1 MQDYIDADGGGN
13 GAGWYRIVTTPAEA
27 RAVVARGQ
35 LAVVLGVETAN
46 PPLWGDVR
54 GASWLRANGV
64 RHVFPI
70 HVADNDLGGASYFQ
84 PKIQHQANNPNDSG
98 AKAHWVTQR
107 YDLTTMECPQYELA
121 SDPTSAIVSLNTGA
135 CNVKGLTDAGKAAVE
150 QLMRAGLIIDVDHM
164 SDRSFADTLTIAE
177 KNGYPVVASHA
188 GFNTINHK
196 QQSHEGQLTSQE
208 YARLLAVGGMVGVI
222 TGQGVDRDDVG
233 PYLRPSG
240 PYVPYPPPHIPI
252 PNACGRSSQAVVP
265 GPRFGSNACL
275 GGKDNTVSVPSL
287 GTMLTYPFLA
297 RGSGAMLNQ
306 MTLGSRSID
315 FNNEGLLT
323 VGQLP
328 DLLADLEAMG
338 VTADELEPLFHSA
351 ETYIAM
357 WERAEAAAKK
367 MPQRL
372 MTLSINGGA
381 AGGLKTDVSQTFIV
395 NAQDFYFN
403 TPVQGG
409 VVFMGNQNIGAVG
422 APITHTFTSTQVP
435 RTCRRTHGT
444 DRAGRPETEEECTP
458 SHIAAPHVM
467 LTVRADGF
475 ADATI
480 RLQFVEPN

>member
-1 MQDYIDADGGGN
+1 LMVMMAVDNPVVCASVATDGRDCTDQVTTIQKQLAAAYAMQDYIDADGGGN

-188 GFNTINHK
+188 GFNTRR
-196 QQSHEGQLTSQE
+196 SVA
-208 YARLLAVGGMVGVI
+208 ARLISTTRA
-222 TGQGVDRDDVG
+222 
-233 PYLRPSG
+233 
-240 PYVPYPPPHIPI
+240 
-252 PNACGRSSQAVVP
+252 
-265 GPRFGSNACL
+265 F
-275 GGKDNTVSVPSL
+275 
-287 GTMLTYPFLA
+287 
-297 RGSGAMLNQ
+297 
-306 MTLGSRSID
+306 SRSGSCLI
-315 FNNEGLLT
+315 F
-323 VGQLP
+323 LP
-328 DLLADLEAMG
+328 
-338 VTADELEPLFHSA
+338 T
-351 ETYIAM
+351 
-357 WERAEAAAKK
+357 
-367 MPQRL
+367 
-372 MTLSINGGA
+372 
-381 AGGLKTDVSQTFIV
+381 
-395 NAQDFYFN
+395 
-403 TPVQGG
+403 
-409 VVFMGNQNIGAVG
+409 
-422 APITHTFTSTQVP
+422 
-435 RTCRRTHGT
+435 
-444 DRAGRPETEEECTP
+444 
-458 SHIAAPHVM
+458 
-467 LTVRADGF
+467 
-475 ADATI
+475 
-480 RLQFVEPN
+480 